1 LSWSA
6 TNKMYGEARNRDL
19 RLCIAGITGVS
30 HVESQPM
37 DAAAQATDPTA
48 RAKGI
53 VALLQALLSNARER
67 VIRSRALIIE
77 IDETTRRRK
86 PD

>member
-1 LSWSA
+1 
-6 TNKMYGEARNRDL
+6 
-19 RLCIAGITGVS
+19 
-30 HVESQPM
+30 M
-37 DAAAQATDPTA
+37 DAAAQANDPTA

-53 VALLQALLSNARER
+53 VALLQTLLSNARER
-67 VIRSRALIIE
+67 VTRSRALIIE